1 MKVNEILLFGV
12 EYCVGMKKVAY
23 QYTSTYSSDKDTE
36 YATYTDTINKWVPRH
51 YYFKGILILLFKRS

>member
-23 QYTSTYSSDKDTE
+23 QYTRYRSK
-36 YATYTDTINKWVPRH
+36 IHCVP
-51 YYFKGILILLFKRS
+51 ILRNS

>member
-12 EYCVGMKKVAY
+12 LCWHEKSTY

-36 YATYTDTINKWVPRH
+36 YATYTDAINKWVPRH